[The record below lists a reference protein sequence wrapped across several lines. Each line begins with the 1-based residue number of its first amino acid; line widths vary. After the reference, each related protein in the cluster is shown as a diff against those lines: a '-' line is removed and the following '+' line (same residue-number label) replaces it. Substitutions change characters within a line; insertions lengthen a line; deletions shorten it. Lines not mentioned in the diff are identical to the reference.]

1 MLIGFVCGRLA
12 PGRNPRP
19 TECLECRDNNIS
31 ICSHHQSSHASTGH
45 VYEAITSEMIENHF
59 SDQEPHKVD
68 LTENVAYE
76 FVQPNIPK
84 FVETP

>member
-1 MLIGFVCGRLA
+1 
-12 PGRNPRP
+12 
-19 TECLECRDNNIS
+19 
-31 ICSHHQSSHASTGH
+31 
-45 VYEAITSEMIENHF
+45 MIENHF

-84 FVETP
+84 FVETPWHMKQ